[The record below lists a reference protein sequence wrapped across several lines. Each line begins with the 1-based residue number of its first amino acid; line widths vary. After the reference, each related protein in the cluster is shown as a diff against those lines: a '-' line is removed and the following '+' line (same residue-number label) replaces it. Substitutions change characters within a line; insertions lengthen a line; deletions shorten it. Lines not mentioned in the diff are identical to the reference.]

1 MFHTIISII
10 SSVPFL
16 IISAFSVVLGMFI
29 VWLRSDT
36 FRFTRFAYKRPWV
49 FGNDH
54 SGEFQKLVK
63 ETTDSEIGPDG
74 LVSAER
80 TLCDTFKSTISGSDK
95 AEVTEEQF
103 NRAKDYLKISE
114 QNAITPASIWAK
126 VGLFLL
132 ILAESVGTGYV
143 LAPWMSTEITA
154 SQANVAAAVLA
165 LAVAIILAMLT
176 HLTGTELSKYFRYKR
191 CSGSEGEFNKIDLSD
206 EQMEDAFY
214 IDPNSHV
221 ITKNPAKRR
230 FSNRVSDPGSVG
242 FPLLIV
248 SIIIIL
254 GLMFAIFAI
263 RLGGIDSEA
272 TKQNILMS
280 NNGISA
286 RDDGANPFA
295 NTTDT
300 TAPPDV
306 VAAQKKSRAV
316 VADTLSRD
324 YKEQGVSAS
333 IMLSLIYFVTQF
345 VAFMIA
351 FKTAFIEKGEAA
363 FKFTHNEPTFQT
375 FYAKYIK
382 SKIDQVESL
391 LTELRRERAKSG
403 HRGGNNNAT
412 FKSYL
417 EKGAQ
422 REKDNRIKS
431 IEESANNI
439 ACAQTPED
447 RTLQWGLA
455 VKNLGLSSDE
465 QNVLEQKYNEAA
477 ERRKRLQQGDVS
489 SPPVLTSTVSVA
501 ASGDDMNY
509 ASAAESIMALPEGD
523 RGNAMK
529 AWLTKNNE
537 KMHKDGLMEAIAQYK
552 ANKAMQV
559 DDEMLALLKD

>member
-1 MFHTIISII
+1 MMHTMISII
-10 SSVPFL
+10 SSIPFL
-16 IISAFSVVLGMFI
+16 VISAFSVVLGSYI
-29 VWLRSDT
+29 VWLRSDK
-36 FRFTRFAYKRPWV
+36 FRFTYFAYKKPWV
-49 FGNDH
+49 FGNEH

-103 NRAKDYLKISE
+103 NRAKDYLKISD

-165 LAVAIILAMLT
+165 LAVAIVLAMLT
-176 HLTGTELSKYFRYKR
+176 HLTGTELSKYYRYRR
-191 CSGSEGEFNKIDLSD
+191 CSGSEGESSTIDLGD
-206 EQMEDAFY
+206 DQMEDAFY

-248 SIIIIL
+248 SSIIIFGI
-254 GLMFAIFAI
+254 MFAIFAI

-316 VADTLSRD
+316 VADTLSGD

-333 IMLSLIYFVTQF
+333 IMLSLIYLVTQF

-351 FKTAFIEKGEAA
+351 FNTAFMEKGEAA
-363 FKFTHNEPTFQT
+363 YKFTHNEPTFQT

-391 LTELRRERAKSG
+391 LTQLRRERENKG
-403 HRGGNNNAT
+403 HRKGNAT

-417 EKGAQ
+417 EKGAY
-422 REKDNRIKS
+422 REKNNRIEK
-431 IEESANNI
+431 IEESANNM
-439 ACAQTPED
+439 ADAKTPED
-447 RTLQWGLA
+447 RTLQWSLA
-455 VKNLGLSSDE
+455 LKNLGLSSDE

-489 SPPVLTSTVSVA
+489 SPPVLTSPVSVA
-501 ASGDDMNY
+501 VSGSDMNY

-523 RGNAMK
+523 RGDAMK

-537 KMHKDGLMEAIAQYK
+537 KMHAAGLKEAIAQYK
-552 ANKAMQV
+552 ANKAVQV
-559 DDEMLALLKD
+559 DDEMLGLLKD